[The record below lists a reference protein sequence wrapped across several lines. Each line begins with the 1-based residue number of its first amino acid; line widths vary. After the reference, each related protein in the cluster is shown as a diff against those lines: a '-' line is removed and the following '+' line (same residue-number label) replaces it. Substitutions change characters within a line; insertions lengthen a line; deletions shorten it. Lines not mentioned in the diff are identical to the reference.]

1 MYICAQL
8 CGGAVRRLK
17 YWPREKIRPHI
28 FPHKTSKTCSRWC
41 RCSLVVPIEETV
53 IIACFD
59 FIENNWKIDDSSS
72 GLFKERGMELSL
84 LLYCIPFVYSGQ
96 CSAFQRDT
104 LPTHTGIINIESD
117 VRPLQ
122 HQLHFITHT
131 HT

>member
-1 MYICAQL
+1 M
-8 CGGAVRRLK
+8 
-17 YWPREKIRPHI
+17 
-28 FPHKTSKTCSRWC
+28 
-41 RCSLVVPIEETV
+41 VPIEETV

-131 HT
+131 HSIQRIFIEEFYVCSSFSLETCPLL